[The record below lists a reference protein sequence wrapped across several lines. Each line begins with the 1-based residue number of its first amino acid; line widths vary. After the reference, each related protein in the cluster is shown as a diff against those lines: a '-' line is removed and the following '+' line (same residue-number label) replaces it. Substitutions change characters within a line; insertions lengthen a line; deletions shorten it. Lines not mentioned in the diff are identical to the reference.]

1 MMGQT
6 HRRQWNCFGK
16 ATLQEDINLEAM
28 LQKMAR
34 QLASMDE
41 ASLMALWDTYHSRV
55 KAFEPTRTWEEA
67 CIIFGLIQTVRWK
80 NQLFN
85 NLWSEQKQAG
95 EQTEQMTRQDMKQT
109 ENQDADLISSSER
122 GKIIHFHPRG
132 E

>member
-1 MMGQT
+1 
-6 HRRQWNCFGK
+6 
-16 ATLQEDINLEAM
+16 M

-67 CIIFGLIQTVRWK
+67 CIIFGLIQAVRWK

-85 NLWSEQKQAG
+85 NLWAEQKQAG
-95 EQTEQMTRQDMKQT
+95 EQTEQTAGQSMEQA
-109 ENQDADLISSSER
+109 ENQDADLISNSER
-122 GKIIHFHPRG
+122 GKIIQFYPRG

>member
-1 MMGQT
+1 MGQT
-6 HRRQWNCFGK
+6 HFRHRDCFVQE
-16 ATLQEDINLEAM
+16 TLQEDIDLEAM

-95 EQTEQMTRQDMKQT
+95 EHMEQTARQDMEQT
-109 ENQDADLISSSER
+109 ENQDADLISNSER
-122 GKIIHFHPRG
+122 GKIIQFHPRG

>member
-1 MMGQT
+1 M
-6 HRRQWNCFGK
+6 
-16 ATLQEDINLEAM
+16 EAM

-95 EQTEQMTRQDMKQT
+95 AQTEQTTGQDMEQT
-109 ENQDADLISSSER
+109 ENQDADLISNSER
-122 GKIIHFHPRG
+122 GKIIQFHPRG